1 MMIITCV
8 FLFYFQDDYFYILL
22 SWCYNHG
29 PLEREN
35 TEHSH
40 VFACCTPPTAGKIK
54 PIIWS
59 LYIDTTACSLFLFV
73 GDACFRWLLTLKRH
87 PNYFFFLSC
96 FNDLPFGIRCKMK
109 LLHTRYNF
117 RAWWS
122 TCFYVR
128 HELLICHAWP
138 AMNLYGSPL
147 VSIPFR
153 VFFVIHFC
161 RHEKC
166 LVTTEWQLLFRSFF
180 QFHLAVS

>member
-1 MMIITCV
+1 MQLAIIRKCCFALATTTTRKVVYSMMIITCV

-87 PNYFFFLSC
+87 PNYYFFF
-96 FNDLPFGIRCKMK
+96 
-109 LLHTRYNF
+109 F
-117 RAWWS
+117 RVL
-122 TCFYVR
+122 T
-128 HELLICHAWP
+128 ICHLGFDVKWSYFTLDIISAP
-138 AMNLYGSPL
+138 DGRRAFMS
-147 VSIPFR
+147 
-153 VFFVIHFC
+153 
-161 RHEKC
+161 
-166 LVTTEWQLLFRSFF
+166 VTSC
-180 QFHLAVS
+180 